1 MIDPMASPEISSRS
15 STLGHR
21 VPRAVAIIGGVGLV
35 ALGVWAMVDPRSFF
49 DALARF
55 EPYNQHFLQDI
66 GAFQVGLGA
75 VLLLAAVPARA
86 DGLAVALVGVGVGAA
101 LHAVSH
107 VVGRDLGGTPATDIP
122 SFAALAALLLAA
134 GGFRWRYS
142 PGSVRRQHSPGAADG
157 KQPRTPAAGG
167 PIPKT

>member
-1 MIDPMASPEISSRS
+1 MASHEIGPRF
-15 STLGHR
+15 STLGRR
-21 VPRAVAIIGGVGLV
+21 VPRAVAVIVGLGFV

-75 VLLLAAVPARA
+75 VLLLAGVPARA
-86 DGLAVALVGVGVGAA
+86 NGLAVALVGVGVGAA
-101 LHAVSH
+101 LHVVSH
-107 VVGRDLGGTPATDIP
+107 VVGRDLGGPPATDIP

-134 GGFRWRYS
+134 GVFRWRYS
-142 PGSVRRQHSPGAADG
+142 PDSVRRQHPGGAADG
-157 KQPRTPAAGG
+157 K
-167 PIPKT
+167 

>member
-1 MIDPMASPEISSRS
+1 MASQEIGPRS

-21 VPRAVAIIGGVGLV
+21 VPRAVAVVVGVGLV

-75 VLLLAAVPARA
+75 VLLLAGMAARA

-101 LHAVSH
+101 LHAISH
-107 VVGRDLGGTPATDIP
+107 VVGRDLGGTPQTDIP
-122 SFAALAALLLAA
+122 TFAALAALLLAA
-134 GGFRWRYS
+134 GGLRWRYS
-142 PGSVRRQHSPGAADG
+142 PGSVGRQHSRSVADD
-157 KQPRTPAAGG
+157 KEPRTPAVRGS
-167 PIPKT
+167 IPKT

>member
-1 MIDPMASPEISSRS
+1 MIDPMASHEIGPWF
-15 STLGHR
+15 STLGRR
-21 VPRAVAIIGGVGLV
+21 VPRAVAVVGGVGLV

-75 VLLLAAVPARA
+75 VLLLAAVPTRA

-101 LHAVSH
+101 LHTVSH
-107 VVGRDLGGTPATDIP
+107 VVGRDLGGTPETDIP
-122 SFAALAALLLAA
+122 SFAVLAALLLAA
-134 GGFRWRYS
+134 GGFRWRY
-142 PGSVRRQHSPGAADG
+142 PPDSVR
-157 KQPRTPAAGG
+157 
-167 PIPKT
+167 